1 MYIYCY
7 FQIQKDLSLR
17 KDRPEYTAPVVPP
30 YLLTTLT
37 NMLRRVWAK
46 LNFQTQSGTYSA
58 FNAGL
63 RSGYWGYKCRII
75 HARQLQRPI
84 VAFLR
89 HTSICGFPAAHF
101 RLRPSCCTLPSAVFL
116 LHVSF
121 CSLSCR
127 ILPATVFLPAPNLPV
142 HLSLSGPFAVRLITG
157 IPPSPALCEC
167 PLRFDLRFIGLT
179 LYFISHYCRFH
190 CKCQ

>member
-84 VAFLR
+84 VAFLW
-89 HTSICGFPAAHF
+89 HTSICGLPAAHF

-116 LHVSF
+116 LHASV
-121 CSLSCR
+121 CSLPAACFLLQSFLPHSSR
-127 ILPATVFLPAPNLPV
+127 HSLPART
-142 HLSLSGPFAVRLITG
+142 
-157 IPPSPALCEC
+157 
-167 PLRFDLRFIGLT
+167 
-179 LYFISHYCRFH
+179 
-190 CKCQ
+190 